1 MFGTVSYFSEKLYRT
16 MAELMVSKGFKD
28 RGYEYVNIDDCWM
41 SKERV
46 NGSLVAD
53 PDRFPNGM
61 KALADYVSKTQ
72 HIDLEILE
80 WGGGGSVEGGG
91 RGRTHKQ
98 KSAYD
103 MVSQFVCVRPPLPSD
118 WRCCFSIASL
128 FFSQL

>member
-72 HIDLEILE
+72 YVDLEILE
-80 WGGGGSVEGGG
+80 WDGGGSVRGGG
-91 RGRTHKQ
+91 EGLISRNQHT
-98 KSAYD
+98 
-103 MVSQFVCVRPPLPSD
+103 VSQFVCVRPPLPSD
-118 WRCCFSIASL
+118 WRCCFSI
-128 FFSQL
+128 